1 MASALVKM
9 DVHLIFHIK
18 STGVKMRTEDLERI
32 FAYIGGVIKGIGG
45 LPIEIGGV
53 EDHVHILTSLPKAL
67 SLVDF
72 VRIIKSDSSKWMK
85 SIDPHYTAFVWQEGY
100 GAFSVSS
107 SLVDKTVAYIR
118 GQAEHHQKRSFQEEY
133 KLFLE
138 AYGIEYDERFAFGD

>member
-1 MASALVKM
+1 
-9 DVHLIFHIK
+9 
-18 STGVKMRTEDLERI
+18 MRKEDLERI
-32 FAYIGGVIKGIGG
+32 FTYIGGVIKGVDGI
-45 LPIEIGGV
+45 PIEVGGMT
-53 EDHVHILTSLPKAL
+53 DHVHVLTSLPKSM

-72 VRIIKSDSSKWMK
+72 VRIVKGDSSKWMK
-85 SIDPHYTAFVWQEGY
+85 SIDPHYTAFAWQEGY

-107 SLVDKTVAYIR
+107 SLIDKTVAYIR

>member
-1 MASALVKM
+1 MASALVKI
-9 DVHLIFHIK
+9 DVHLIFHVK
-18 STGVKMRTEDLERI
+18 STGVKMRKEDLERI
-32 FAYIGGVIKGIGG
+32 FTYIGGVIKGVDGI
-45 LPIEIGGV
+45 PIEVGGMT
-53 EDHVHILTSLPKAL
+53 DHVHVLTSLPKSM

-72 VRIIKSDSSKWMK
+72 VRIVKGDSSKWMK
-85 SIDPHYTAFVWQEGY
+85 SIDPHYTAFAWQEGY

-107 SLVDKTVAYIR
+107 SLIDKTVAYIR